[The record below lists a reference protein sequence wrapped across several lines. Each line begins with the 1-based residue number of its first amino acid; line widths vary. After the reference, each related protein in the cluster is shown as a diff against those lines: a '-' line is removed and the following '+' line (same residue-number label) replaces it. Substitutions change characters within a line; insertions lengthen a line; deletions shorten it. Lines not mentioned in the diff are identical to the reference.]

1 MPQALIPI
9 IIAAAG
15 AATSIGTSIYGAV
28 NAPGDHSAELA
39 KQQADAQAAADAKA
53 KADELASKQNAAK
66 SALLH
71 NSPDIQAQ
79 LGGSVSPDYYA
90 QVVGTSTGQADQ
102 IDFMKRLQGIFGG
115 QGGGGGT
122 GFFGG
127 IDPSQFSGGSQLSGG
142 FQPQPQ
148 DDIFKSSGSGTG
160 LVG

>member
-66 SALLH
+66 ICA
-71 NSPDIQAQ
+71 PAQ
-79 LGGSVSPDYYA
+79 LTRY
-90 QVVGTSTGQADQ
+90 
-102 IDFMKRLQGIFGG
+102 
-115 QGGGGGT
+115 
-122 GFFGG
+122 
-127 IDPSQFSGGSQLSGG
+127 
-142 FQPQPQ
+142 
-148 DDIFKSSGSGTG
+148 SSATWWEC
-160 LVG
+160 